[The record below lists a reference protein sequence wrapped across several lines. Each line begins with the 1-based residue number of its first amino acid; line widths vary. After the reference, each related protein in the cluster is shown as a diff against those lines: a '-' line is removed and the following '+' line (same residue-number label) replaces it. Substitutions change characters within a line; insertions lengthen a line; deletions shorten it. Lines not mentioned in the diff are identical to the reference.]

1 LPCSCTRSR
10 CSSRSTTNR
19 PPRSFCD
26 LQHLVDERE
35 VGHARRNSARRFGRL
50 VFLLL
55 DQLLPADFVGGLILG
70 LCTAMDKGFR
80 RGFPG
85 DAIGTQEPF
94 AMDF

>member
-1 LPCSCTRSR
+1 LVLVNIGHR
-10 CSSRSTTNR
+10 CAFLQPR
-19 PPRSFCD
+19 PRSP
-26 LQHLVDERE
+26 LVQSHVDERE